1 MKITDRA
8 FAPIVEPKFESGPE
22 KTGNRAFQGALDS
35 VRDAMADA
43 DSKAADAM
51 VGKGS
56 IHGAMISLT
65 KADLGFRFLTQV
77 RGKAIEAYR
86 QLMNL
91 QF

>member
-22 KTGNRAFQGALDS
+22 KTSSGAFQSAFDS
-35 VRDAMADA
+35 VREAMVDA

-56 IHGAMISLT
+56 IHGAMIALT

-77 RGKAIEAYR
+77 RGKAIEAYQ

-91 QF
+91 RF